1 MPIAQSRTIQSRN
14 SPTYNLYGQ
23 TRHVSKVNVIQQVF
37 KCWLIY
43 KSNLQVVLTFSK
55 FSKEYP
61 YWRKRYLLQI
71 EYFQGFLD
79 FKGKSWR
86 ETLTRKV
93 IFLEDLRLT
102 NLFLWS
108 FSDCYFVL
116 KNSPSQSKSF
126 TYHKLRAS
134 K

>member
-86 ETLTRKV
+86 KTLTRKV

-108 FSDCYFVL
+108 FSDCYFC
-116 KNSPSQSKSF
+116 SE
-126 TYHKLRAS
+126 KLS
-134 K
+134 IPVEILHLS